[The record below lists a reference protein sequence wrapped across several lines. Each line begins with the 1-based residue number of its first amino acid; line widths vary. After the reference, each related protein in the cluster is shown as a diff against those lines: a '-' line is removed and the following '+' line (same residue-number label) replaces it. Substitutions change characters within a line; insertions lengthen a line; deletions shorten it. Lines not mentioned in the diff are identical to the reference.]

1 MEARNVASDR
11 DALAAREVRKKIA
24 DATPVNELVDLEEH
38 EKRHENRAAVVEE
51 YDRRERE
58 INAEKVE
65 RLLLDRM
72 HAKE

>member
-24 DATPVNELVDLEEH
+24 GVTSVNELVDLEEH
-38 EKRHENRAAVVEE
+38 EKRHENRAAVVGE

-58 INAEKVE
+58 INAERIQ

>member
-24 DATPVNELVDLEEH
+24 DATLVNELVDLEEH

-51 YDRRERE
+51 
-58 INAEKVE
+58 
-65 RLLLDRM
+65 
-72 HAKE
+72 

>member
-24 DATPVNELVDLEEH
+24 DATLVNKLVDLEEH

-51 YDRRERE
+51 
-58 INAEKVE
+58 
-65 RLLLDRM
+65 
-72 HAKE
+72 